1 MIESVSRLT
10 SKGQVTIPQ
19 KIRQHLGIRPAD
31 KVAFVIAD
39 DGQVVVRPA
48 RFRIADLAGSVPAL
62 PPGSTQDIDEQ
73 IREAM
78 DDMADRIV
86 QEMEGR

>member
-19 KIRQHLGIRPAD
+19 KIRQHLGIGPSD

-48 RFRIADLAGSVPAL
+48 RFTIADLAGIVPAL

-73 IREAM
+73 IRSAM